1 MSRVGGRHRKS
12 LRFDEPVLTPERKLW
27 RAVLEQ
33 AYLDAEL
40 SIFVDE
46 TEVLEH
52 IVATRFLRAESPI
65 EAAVLKMVCDYA
77 EIPWDRL
84 VPWARKRYP
93 FLQLTEDQAQKA
105 W

>member
-1 MSRVGGRHRKS
+1 MGDGRHRKTIWS
-12 LRFDEPVLTPERKLW
+12 DEPILTPERKVW

-33 AYLDAEL
+33 AYLDAEIT
-40 SIFVDE
+40 IFVDE

-52 IVATRFLRAESPI
+52 IFATRFLRADSPE
-65 EAAVLKMVCDYA
+65 EAAVLKMVCDFA

-84 VPWARKRYP
+84 IPWARKRYP
-93 FLQLTEDQAQKA
+93 FLPLDERQARKA